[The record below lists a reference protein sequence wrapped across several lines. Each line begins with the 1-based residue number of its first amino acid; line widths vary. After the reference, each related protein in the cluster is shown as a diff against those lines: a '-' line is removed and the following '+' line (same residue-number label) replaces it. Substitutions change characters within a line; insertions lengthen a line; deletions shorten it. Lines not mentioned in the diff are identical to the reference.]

1 MTYTK
6 RQQIADMV
14 CAIVVG
20 AVVVIALLS
29 LAGCSTEAEARFATA
44 PYSATSDARTRPVD
58 PGGPVP
64 RIERINAESC
74 RVYAPGALWYM
85 RGGMVC
91 DIDRPFRC
99 PTGPGTDR
107 VRWGSGTT
115 SLYVF
120 YHNSVNPLEA
130 DAVLAEVWP
139 E

>member
-1 MTYTK
+1 MTFTE
-6 RQQIADMV
+6 RQRIADIV
-14 CAIVVG
+14 CAVVVG

-29 LAGCSTEAEARFATA
+29 LVGCATPDAVFLALPGDDATA
-44 PYSATSDARTRPVD
+44 DARTRPVD

-64 RIERINAESC
+64 RIERVDAESC

-91 DIDRPFRC
+91 DVDKPFRC

-107 VRWGSGTT
+107 VRWGSGNT

-120 YHNSVNPLEA
+120 YHNSVNPLDA
-130 DAVLAEVWP
+130 DAVIAEVWP